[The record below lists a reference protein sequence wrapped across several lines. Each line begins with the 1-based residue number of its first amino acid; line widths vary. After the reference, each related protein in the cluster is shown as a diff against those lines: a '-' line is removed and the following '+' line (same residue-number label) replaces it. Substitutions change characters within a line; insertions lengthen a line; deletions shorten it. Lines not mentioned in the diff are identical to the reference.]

1 MKLKLYA
8 IYAVLLFALLWRF
21 SILGAVAGEILYE
34 DSFTNLDPSWGL
46 PGERL
51 SVDNGKLTLKPAPD
65 TTQSILNQAN
75 VFEDADIRVEV
86 ILPAG
91 DTSVPGGLIFWAKD
105 HSNFY
110 CLCIDAA
117 GYFKISRYVTDRWL
131 QPVGWIENAA
141 VNKGIGQVNKLR
153 VVTKGHQATAYINDQ
168 QVATFNGQPPLG
180 GGCIGV
186 SGGSPENTQNTWQF
200 TNLQVMTL
208 QPPGGESSSLAIQSP
223 SPAAQPSPSAAPE
236 TRRPPAPAPQPVNR
250 VALRLHGSN
259 TIGKEL
265 VPALCEEFLKFQGA
279 TSIERKPRQKED
291 ETDVEA
297 VLPNQASEPLTF
309 EVQAH
314 GSKTAFEDLAT
325 GKCDIG
331 MASRRITAEEAR
343 RCATA
348 GLGDMFS
355 PGCEIVLGLDGV
367 AVFVNKSNPV
377 SALTKQQLAD
387 IFSGKTTDW
396 SEVGG
401 NPGPIN
407 LYAGDENSGTFD
419 TFKSLVLESRTLST
433 KASRYE
439 NSAKLSDEVA
449 ADANGIGFTGM
460 AFVRGSKPLA
470 ISEAIGG
477 AALLPTPFTVAA
489 EHYPLSRRLFLYIP
503 ANGKNEWTQK
513 FVEFALSELG
523 GPSKLTPTGFFA
535 RKFVE
540 STLTKLEVFSWW
552 TSGGEV
558 AALDA
563 LFDHYKKQYPGV
575 GVVNATVAGGSGSAA
590 RPILQTRLAVGN
602 PPDTWQS
609 HPGWELLGQYVE
621 PNYCEPVTDL
631 YQSEGW
637 DKVIPRA
644 LVNMVTK
651 EGNNYAVLTGVH
663 HGNVLWY
670 NKKLLDQNG
679 ITIGDKMT
687 FDEFF
692 AACDK
697 LKAAGIPALGVGDSG
712 IWASAQ
718 LFENTLLGVVGPQ
731 GWVDLFSG
739 KMKWDD
745 PLVKQAMGYFARMQ
759 DYLNPDHATL
769 SWDQA
774 VKELMEG
781 KVAFTSMG
789 DWADGEFIK
798 AGLKEKEDFGWVN
811 HPGTDGSFIIVAD
824 GFTLAKGA
832 PHKDAA
838 VAWLKSIGSKEA
850 QEAFSPLKGS
860 IPARTDVD
868 KSKFDGYH
876 QWSMAEFA
884 KDKLL
889 ASCVHGEAAPAA
901 FQEALN
907 AAVTAFM
914 SDKNAENFAGALV
927 QAAGKAGPGAMG
939 MLSFLGQKI
948 KIENPEIPSRAP
960 RQYVQEVS
968 SAGRLSLDFH
978 FLAGSIQFDE
988 NAAGDLDRLVELLAD
1003 PTYQQ
1008 RSLLLFGFSD
1018 SVGGNK
1024 KNIALS
1030 KDRAKAVADQLQMR
1044 GIKPSAVNG
1053 FGKELPIA
1061 SNDTED
1067 GRGKNRRVEVWLR

>member
-1 MKLKLYA
+1 M
-8 IYAVLLFALLWRF
+8 
-21 SILGAVAGEILYE
+21 
-34 DSFTNLDPSWGL
+34 
-46 PGERL
+46 
-51 SVDNGKLTLKPAPD
+51 
-65 TTQSILNQAN
+65 
-75 VFEDADIRVEV
+75 
-86 ILPAG
+86 
-91 DTSVPGGLIFWAKD
+91 
-105 HSNFY
+105 
-110 CLCIDAA
+110 
-117 GYFKISRYVTDRWL
+117 
-131 QPVGWIENAA
+131 
-141 VNKGIGQVNKLR
+141 
-153 VVTKGHQATAYINDQ
+153 
-168 QVATFNGQPPLG
+168 
-180 GGCIGV
+180 
-186 SGGSPENTQNTWQF
+186 
-200 TNLQVMTL
+200 
-208 QPPGGESSSLAIQSP
+208 
-223 SPAAQPSPSAAPE
+223 
-236 TRRPPAPAPQPVNR
+236 
-250 VALRLHGSN
+250 
-259 TIGKEL
+259 
-265 VPALCEEFLKFQGA
+265 PALCEEFLKFEGA
-279 TSIERKPRQKED
+279 TSVERKPRQKED

-297 VLPNQASEPLTF
+297 VLPNQSTEPLTF

-331 MASRRITAEEAR
+331 MASRRITPDEAR
-343 RCATA
+343 QCAMA

-355 PGCEIVLGLDGV
+355 PGCEIVLGLDGI
-367 AVFVNKSNPV
+367 AVFVNKSNPIN
-377 SALTKQQLAD
+377 ALTKQQIAD

-396 SEVGG
+396 SQVGG

-419 TFKSLVLESRTLST
+419 TFKSLVLESRPLST
-433 KASRYE
+433 RALRYE

-470 ISEAIGG
+470 ISEAGG

-489 EHYPLSRRLFLYIP
+489 EHYPLSRRLFLYVP
-503 ANGKNEWTQK
+503 ANPRNEWTQK

-540 STLTKLEVFSWW
+540 SALTKLEVFSWW

-563 LFDHYKKQYPGV
+563 LFDHYKKKYPGV

-637 DKVIPRA
+637 DKVIPKS

-651 EGNNYAVLTGVH
+651 DGNTYAVLTGVH

-679 ITIGDKMT
+679 ITVGDKMT

-697 LKAAGIPALGVGDSG
+697 LKAAGISALGVGDSG

-731 GWVDLFSG
+731 GWADLFSG

-745 PLVKQAMGYFARMQ
+745 PQVKQAMGYFARMQ

-774 VKELMEG
+774 VQELMEG

-838 VAWLKSIGSKEA
+838 IAWLKSIGSKEA

-889 ASCVHGEAAPAA
+889 PSCVHGEAAPAA

-907 AAVTAFM
+907 AAITSFM

-927 QAAGKAGPGAMG
+927 QAAGKVGPAAMG
-939 MLSFLGQKI
+939 MLSFAGQTI
-948 KIENPEIPSRAP
+948 KIENPEIPPRAP
-960 RQYVQEVS
+960 RQYVKEVS
-968 SAGRLSLDFH
+968 GAGRLSLNFH
-978 FLAGSIQFDE
+978 FLAGTSQFDE
-988 NAAGDLDRLVELLAD
+988 NASGDLDRLVELLAD

-1018 SVGGNK
+1018 SAGGAK
-1024 KNIALS
+1024 KNMALS
-1030 KDRAKAVADQLQMR
+1030 KDRARAVAEQLQMR
-1044 GIKPSAVNG
+1044 GIKPSLVNG
-1053 FGKELPIA
+1053 FGKDLPIA

-1067 GRGKNRRVEVWLR
+1067 GREKNRRVEVWLR